1 MAISEPEGLISGG
14 SKAEQCVIPVVHACN
29 PLGHQRRHIFT
40 SKLFLVPLP
49 SRQLLC
55 ASCEHFKE
63 NHIAKTAPK
72 QQIHLINTPQSQPG
86 VGFCQ
91 ISSRLTLTLLFK

>member
-14 SKAEQCVIPVVHACN
+14 SKAEQGVIPVVDACN

-40 SKLFLVPLP
+40 SKVFLVPLP
-49 SRQLLC
+49 SRQLLRV
-55 ASCEHFKE
+55 SCEHLQANNIKK
-63 NHIAKTAPK
+63 IAPQ
-72 QQIHLINTPQSQPG
+72 QQIHLINTQQSQSG

-91 ISSRLTLTLLFK
+91 VF

>member
-14 SKAEQCVIPVVHACN
+14 SKAEQGVIPVVDACN

-40 SKLFLVPLP
+40 SKVLLVPLP
-49 SRQLLC
+49 SRQLL
-55 ASCEHFKE
+55 SVYCEHLQANNIKK
-63 NHIAKTAPK
+63 IAPK
-72 QQIHLINTPQSQPG
+72 QQIHLINTQQSQSG

-91 ISSRLTLTLLFK
+91 VF